1 MYNFLLHF
9 HSINRWLVLI
19 FALLVLIRSFT
30 GWQNRRAYIKTDNT
44 FHAIFIGVVHLQ
56 FLIGLLLYF
65 VYSPITQQAFA
76 DFGASMKN
84 SSLRFWAVEHIS
96 LNIIGVVLAQVG
108 RTLSKK
114 ATSDVLKHKRAFIY
128 TLIAILIIL
137 LAIPF
142 GIINDEV
149 RPLWR

>member
-19 FALLVLIRSFT
+19 FALLVLVRSFT
-30 GWQNRRAYIKTDNT
+30 GWQNRRAYIKTDNL
-44 FHAIFIGVVHLQ
+44 FHTIFIGVVHLQ
-56 FLIGLLLYF
+56 FLTGILLYF
-65 VYSPITQQAFA
+65 VFSPVTQQAFA

-84 SSLRFWAVEHIS
+84 SSLRFWAVEHIA
-96 LNIIGVVLAQVG
+96 LNLIGVILAQVG

-114 ATSDVLKHKRAFIY
+114 ASSDVLKHKRAFIY
-128 TLIAILIIL
+128 TLIAIIIIL

-142 GIINDEV
+142 GIINNEV

>member
-19 FALLVLIRSFT
+19 FALLVLVRSFT

-44 FHAIFIGVVHLQ
+44 FHTIFIGLVHLQ
-56 FLIGLLLYF
+56 FLTGLLLYF
-65 VYSPITQQAFA
+65 VFSPLTQQIFA

-84 SSLRFWAVEHIS
+84 DSFRFWAVEHMA
-96 LNIIGVVLAQVG
+96 LALVGTVLAQVG

-114 ATSDVLKHKRAFIY
+114 ASSDVLKHKRAFIY